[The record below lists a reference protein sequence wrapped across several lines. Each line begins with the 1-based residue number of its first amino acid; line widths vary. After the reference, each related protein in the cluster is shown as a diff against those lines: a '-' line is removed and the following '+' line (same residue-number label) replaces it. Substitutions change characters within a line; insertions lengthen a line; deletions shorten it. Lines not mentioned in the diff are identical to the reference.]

1 MKKPKSIII
10 NEEEMKVFIDLLDRE
25 KGMVEVIK
33 ATQALWVGMR
43 VKLNQELEILW
54 ERLIKKYKLKKDK
67 DFSLNKET
75 GEITIINVDELKTQ
89 KEGTKNDYEKSYFK
103 ANYNQKIQD

>member
-1 MKKPKSIII
+1 MKKPKSIVI

-75 GEITIINVDELKTQ
+75 GEITEIKNIEELKAVTKIQ
-89 KEGTKNDYEKSYFK
+89 KEGTKNG
-103 ANYNQKIQD
+103 